1 MHYLLKSSIFIFT
14 LLLPYNE
21 SIAQNRFIIS
31 EKFDDK
37 KTPPKPDFSD
47 KNNWSSR
54 PDLKD
59 MADEIPIGDKNI
71 FDNQLNSKADVFFIY
86 PTIYTKTPNNQYL
99 WNAAVDDNILN
110 KEIDES
116 TIKNQASVFNQSCK
130 IYAPRYRQAHYSV
143 FLTDD
148 KASAKSAL
156 DLAYEDVKNAFE
168 YYLKNF
174 NENRPIVIAAHSQ
187 GTLHATR
194 LLQDF
199 FDEKPLKKQLVE
211 AYLVGMPVADSLF
224 KEIKLSTSP
233 SETGGYVSWNTFAKD
248 YIPDYYKNGLNNS
261 NLVNPITWTADKD
274 WSNYKFHKGT
284 LSAKFKIRDRIIS
297 AKTENGLLWIEKPK
311 VLGKALIKTK
321 IWHFADY
328 NLFWMD
334 IRDNVA
340 LRVNNYLK

>member
-1 MHYLLKSSIFIFT
+1 MHFLIKSSIAIFT
-14 LLLPYNE
+14 LLLTYNE

-31 EKFDDK
+31 EKFNVTK
-37 KTPPKPDFSD
+37 APPKPDFSD

-59 MADEIPIGDKNI
+59 MADEIPTGQKKISDDQMNA
-71 FDNQLNSKADVFFIY
+71 KADVFFIY
-86 PTIYTKTPNNQYL
+86 PTIYSKTRNNQYL
-99 WNAAVDDNILN
+99 CNAAVDDNILN
-110 KEIDES
+110 KEIDET
-116 TIKNQASVFNQSCK
+116 TIKNQASAFNQSCK

-143 FLTDD
+143 FLTED
-148 KASAKSAL
+148 KESAKNAL

-174 NENRPIVIAAHSQ
+174 NQDRPIVIAAHSQ

-199 FDEKPLKKQLVE
+199 FDNKPLKKQLVE
-211 AYLVGMPVADSLF
+211 AYLVGMPVADCLF
-224 KEIKLSTSP
+224 KEIKLSKSP
-233 SETGGYVSWNTFAKD
+233 NETGGYVSWNTFAKE
-248 YIPDYYKNGLNNS
+248 YIPDYYKNGLNHSNS
-261 NLVNPITWTADKD
+261 VNPITWSVDNN

-284 LSAKFKIRDRIIS
+284 LSAKFKIRDNIIS

-311 VLGKALIKTK
+311 VFGKALIKTK

-334 IRDNVA
+334 IRENVA
-340 LRVNNYLK
+340 LRINNFIK